1 MRIPLFNAC
10 LRKWI
15 AYGCTLFLAANTQAN
30 EPLALPQA
38 LSKAL
43 TEHPQLQ
50 SYPYTLRALDG
61 EQLQASLTPN
71 PELGVELENVLGT
84 GAQKGLEA
92 GQLTVTLGQ
101 LIELGDKQ
109 SQRIAVSQQK
119 RQAAMASYKIARLN
133 VLADTADK
141 FYQVLKWQQLIAW
154 NQQRASKISD
164 LLDVIKQR
172 ATAGAVSNADVSR
185 IAFQLA
191 QTKLSD
197 ISLNSEL
204 KKARYGLSQM
214 WLSQPDFS
222 DVISTQQAVSIP
234 SEISWQEAVNQA
246 PNYLLLA
253 QQVRL
258 QQAQLALAHANNVAD
273 FKVDAGLRYNAQ
285 SNDSSMVIGFS
296 MPLNW
301 QSPNQGTIA
310 MADAKLA
317 DLTQQQAVLRRAIR
331 SQVASIHTQM
341 EADQAIALT
350 LQNHLL
356 AQAKQMLSDSET
368 SYQNGQISV
377 LQLLDAQHEL
387 FNSQRQL
394 IELRISQQQSLVAMQ
409 RLTGRSLVSN
419 LASKR
424 D

>member
-1 MRIPLFNAC
+1 M
-10 LRKWI
+10 
-15 AYGCTLFLAANTQAN
+15 
-30 EPLALPQA
+30 
-38 LSKAL
+38 
-43 TEHPQLQ
+43 
-50 SYPYTLRALDG
+50 
-61 EQLQASLTPN
+61 
-71 PELGVELENVLGT
+71 
-84 GAQKGLEA
+84 
-92 GQLTVTLGQ
+92 
-101 LIELGDKQ
+101 
-109 SQRIAVSQQK
+109 
-119 RQAAMASYKIARLN
+119 
-133 VLADTADK
+133 
-141 FYQVLKWQQLIAW
+141 
-154 NQQRASKISD
+154 
-164 LLDVIKQR
+164 
-172 ATAGAVSNADVSR
+172 SNADVSR

>member
-1 MRIPLFNAC
+1 MKIRFFNAC
-10 LRKWI
+10 LRKYI
-15 AYGCTLFLAANTQAN
+15 AFGCTLFLAANVHAD
-30 EPLALPQA
+30 EPLKLSEA

-50 SYPYTLRALDG
+50 SYPYKLRALEG

-84 GAQKGLEA
+84 GSRRGLEA

-109 SQRIAVSQQK
+109 NQRIAVSKQK
-119 RQAAMASYKIARLN
+119 HQEAMTNYKIARLN
-133 VLADTADK
+133 VLTDTADK

-154 NQQRASKISD
+154 NEQKAEKTSD
-164 LLDVIKQR
+164 LLATIKQR
-172 ATAGAVSNADVSR
+172 AAAGAVSNADVSR

-191 QTKLSD
+191 QVKLSG
-197 ISLNSEL
+197 ISFQGEL
-204 KKARYGLSQM
+204 KKARYELSQM
-214 WLSQPDFS
+214 WLAQPNFS
-222 DVISTQQAVSIP
+222 HALNAQQAISIP

-258 QQAQLALAHANNVAD
+258 KQAELALAQANNVTD
-273 FKVDAGLRYNAQ
+273 IKLNAGLRYDAL
-285 SNDSSMVIGFS
+285 SDDSSMVLGFS

-301 QSPNQGTIA
+301 QDPNQGTVA

-317 DLTQQQAVLRRAIR
+317 GLTQQQAVLRRAIR
-331 SQVASIHTQM
+331 AQAASIHTQM

-350 LQNHLL
+350 LQNNLL
-356 AQAKQMLSDSET
+356 AQAKQMLHDSEV

-377 LQLLDAQHEL
+377 LQLLDAQHAL

-394 IELRISQQQSLVAMQ
+394 IELRISQQKNLVAMQ